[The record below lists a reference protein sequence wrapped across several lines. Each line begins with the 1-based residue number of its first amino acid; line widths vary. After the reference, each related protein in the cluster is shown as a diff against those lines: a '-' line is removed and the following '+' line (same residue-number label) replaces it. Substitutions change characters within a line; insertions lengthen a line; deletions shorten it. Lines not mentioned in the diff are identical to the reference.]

1 MEKKNKRKFWG
12 TLTSFLLTFMFISS
26 WAVLGVAL
34 ALKTAN
40 VNVAGTVQFTT
51 VDVQATIEKVGAGVT
66 GNKAKDNLSGKFT
79 TLTYSKAQAPTTE
92 ELNSWKGLALN
103 FVDEGTP
110 EEVAKDI
117 VITFKVTNNNQAG
130 KAMNVTFKDITEPAA
145 DANYT
150 LTVAADGTSVA
161 NNGAKEVAAGSSITV
176 TITFH
181 VVNADKDVA
190 IANWNVGLTL
200 ENKTNA

>member
-51 VDVQATIEKVGAGVT
+51 VDVQATIEKVSVT
-66 GNKAKDNLSGKFT
+66 GAQDNTMTGKFNK
-79 TLTYSKAQAPTTE
+79 LTYSKAQAPTTE
-92 ELNSWKGLALN
+92 ELNSWKELELQ
-103 FVDEGTP
+103 FVNEG
-110 EEVAKDI
+110 EEADIAKDI
-117 VITFKVTNNNQAG
+117 VITFKVTNTNQAG
-130 KAMNVTFKDITEPAA
+130 KAMNVTFKDITTPADGA
-145 DANYT
+145 HYT
-150 LTVAADGTSVA
+150 LTVDAEGTSVA
-161 NNGAKEVAAGSSITV
+161 NNGVKEVAAGSSITV

>member
-34 ALKTAN
+34 ALKTAK

-51 VDVQATIEKVGAGVT
+51 VDVQATIEKVSVT
-66 GNKAKDNLSGKFT
+66 GAQDNTMTGKFNK
-79 TLTYSKAQAPTTE
+79 LTYSKAQAPTTE
-92 ELNSWKGLALN
+92 ELNSWTGLELQ
-103 FVDEGTP
+103 FVNEG
-110 EEVAKDI
+110 EEADIAKDI

-130 KAMNVTFKDITEPAA
+130 KAMNVTFKDITEPA
-145 DANYT
+145 DGANYT

>member
-12 TLTSFLLTFMFISS
+12 TLTSFLLKFMFISS

-51 VDVQATIEKVGAGVT
+51 VDVQATIEKVSVT
-66 GNKAKDNLSGKFT
+66 GAQDNTMTGKFNK
-79 TLTYSKAQAPTTE
+79 LTYSKAQAPTTE
-92 ELNSWKGLALN
+92 ELNSWKELELQ
-103 FVDEGTP
+103 FVNEG
-110 EEVAKDI
+110 EEADIAKDI
-117 VITFKVTNNNQAG
+117 VITFKVTNTNQAG
-130 KAMNVTFKDITEPAA
+130 KAMNVTFKDITTPA
-145 DANYT
+145 DGANYT
-150 LTVAADGTSVA
+150 LTVDAEGTSVA
-161 NNGAKEVAAGSSITV
+161 NNGVKEVAAGSSITV

>member
-51 VDVQATIEKVGAGVT
+51 VDVQATIEKVSVT
-66 GNKAKDNLSGKFT
+66 GAQDNTMTGKFNK
-79 TLTYSKAQAPTTE
+79 LTYSKAQAPTTE
-92 ELNSWKGLALN
+92 ELNSWKELELQ
-103 FVDEGTP
+103 FVNEG
-110 EEVAKDI
+110 EEADIAKDI
-117 VITFKVTNNNQAG
+117 VITFKVTNTNQAG
-130 KAMNVTFKDITEPAA
+130 KAMNVTFKDITTPA
-145 DANYT
+145 DGANYT
-150 LTVAADGTSVA
+150 LTVDAEGTSVA
-161 NNGAKEVAAGSSITV
+161 NNGVKEVAAGSSITV

>member
-51 VDVQATIEKVGAGVT
+51 VDVQATIEKVSVT
-66 GNKAKDNLSGKFT
+66 GAQDNTMTGKFNK
-79 TLTYSKAQAPTTE
+79 LTYSKAQAPTTE

-130 KAMNVTFKDITEPAA
+130 KAMNVTFKDITEPA
-145 DANYT
+145 DGANYT
-150 LTVAADGTSVA
+150 LTVDAEGTSVA
-161 NNGAKEVAAGSSITV
+161 NNGVKEVAAGSSITV